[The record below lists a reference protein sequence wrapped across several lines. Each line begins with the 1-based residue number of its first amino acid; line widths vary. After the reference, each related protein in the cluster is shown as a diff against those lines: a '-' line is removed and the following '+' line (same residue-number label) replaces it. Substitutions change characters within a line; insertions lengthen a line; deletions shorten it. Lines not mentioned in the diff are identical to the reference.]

1 MTDHEIIL
9 NALLD
14 ARAILGD
21 YIDPKPHHC
30 EDAVNRLLGV
40 LDRDEVVDALY
51 RLDRRRAF
59 KLITTA

>member
-1 MTDHEIIL
+1 MGTQTMTDHEIIL

-30 EDAVNRLLGV
+30 EDAVNRLLRV
-40 LDRDEVVDALY
+40 LGRDRGRALPA
-51 RLDRRRAF
+51 RSPPRV
-59 KLITTA
+59 